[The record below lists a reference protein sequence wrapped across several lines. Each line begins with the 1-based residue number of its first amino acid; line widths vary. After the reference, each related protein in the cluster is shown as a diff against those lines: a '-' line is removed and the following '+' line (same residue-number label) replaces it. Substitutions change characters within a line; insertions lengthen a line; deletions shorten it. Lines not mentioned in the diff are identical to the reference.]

1 VNPVAPFIEGL
12 RRVVYDGTG
21 PGLGRLAYGL
31 AAAVVALAAGRLA
44 FHRGDGE
51 LAVVV

>member
-1 VNPVAPFIEGL
+1 M

-21 PGLGRLAYGL
+21 PGLGRMGYGL
-31 AAAVVALAAGRLA
+31 AAAVIALAAGWLA
-44 FHRGDGE
+44 FRRGNGE